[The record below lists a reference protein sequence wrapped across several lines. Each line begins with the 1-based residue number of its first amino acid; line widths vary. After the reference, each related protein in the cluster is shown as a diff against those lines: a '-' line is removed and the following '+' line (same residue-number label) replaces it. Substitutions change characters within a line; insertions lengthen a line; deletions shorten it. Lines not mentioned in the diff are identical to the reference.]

1 MQYFGQ
7 PWGMW
12 VLFSTSFERHP
23 TQEFALPAKTAKAVT
38 AKAGQTDRRLIAD
51 LPDFEKED
59 RFAMNIVN
67 AAICRDTRAFAAPL
81 SAAFSGFLRR
91 WATGRCECRSSAS
104 DFLRPDRQHKNAP
117 AETRPG
123 PWRYNSIKSV
133 PPTTKTRPMTAFLSA
148 FRGRPA
154 TRTKSSPECSACQS
168 ARPHSPARPAAP
180 GNSTASLPRL
190 PGPTGSK
197 TAASSRRSPQSA
209 PAIRPGR
216 PSPTKKS
223 TPRWCGS
230 RSPRSNPSSG
240 FRTWRAPPSAP
251 QTAPS
256 QTHTKPICVLRAP
269 LV

>member
-133 PPTTKTRPMTAFLSA
+133 PPTTKTRPMAAFFVSFSWKTSHENKLVTRMLSLSI
-148 FRGRPA
+148 GA
-154 TRTKSSPECSACQS
+154 TTLAGPSCSA
-168 ARPHSPARPAAP
+168 R
-180 GNSTASLPRL
+180 
-190 PGPTGSK
+190 K
-197 TAASSRRSPQSA
+197 
-209 PAIRPGR
+209 
-216 PSPTKKS
+216 
-223 TPRWCGS
+223 
-230 RSPRSNPSSG
+230 
-240 FRTWRAPPSAP
+240 
-251 QTAPS
+251 
-256 QTHTKPICVLRAP
+256 
-269 LV
+269 

>member
-12 VLFSTSFERHP
+12 VLFSTSFEKHP

-91 WATGRCECRSSAS
+91 WETGRCECRSSAS

-133 PPTTKTRPMTAFLSA
+133 PPTTKTRPMAAFFVSFSWKTSRENKIVTRMLSLSIGATALAGPS
-148 FRGRPA
+148 
-154 TRTKSSPECSACQS
+154 CSA
-168 ARPHSPARPAAP
+168 
-180 GNSTASLPRL
+180 L
-190 PGPTGSK
+190 
-197 TAASSRRSPQSA
+197 
-209 PAIRPGR
+209 
-216 PSPTKKS
+216 
-223 TPRWCGS
+223 
-230 RSPRSNPSSG
+230 
-240 FRTWRAPPSAP
+240 
-251 QTAPS
+251 
-256 QTHTKPICVLRAP
+256 
-269 LV
+269 